1 MRERVLLSSQ
11 TRKKETNAKEKS
23 ERDEHFLWCETNN
36 EREKRIKRDKK
47 RKFRSRVFT
56 HHKKESLSF
65 TPKEGDTKTK
75 QRVKIKNV
83 VIVIDTTDESDDG
96 SGGSGGGGGS
106 GSGGGGGGVGGSGG
120 GGGESSAAPGRA
132 GGTLWMSF
140 EPSP

>member
-1 MRERVLLSSQ
+1 VRERVLLSSQ

-83 VIVIDTTDESDDG
+83 VIVIDTTDESDDDC
-96 SGGSGGGGGS
+96 
-106 GSGGGGGGVGGSGG
+106 
-120 GGGESSAAPGRA
+120 ESTNANETKKTKRESNHFE
-132 GGTLWMSF
+132 SF
-140 EPSP
+140 FFFFVFFFAF